1 MTRLIRSR
9 RALLSCAAAITVG
22 GCLALAGASGI
33 VSGSATA
40 PRSQRAQAAAQLR
53 GSGQDHAAGASG
65 HGLKAAATFSN
76 WPMFRGDATHS
87 GVSGETAISTA
98 TASSLTAGWTATL
111 GTTSYVS
118 PAVAT
123 NNTLGEAVVYAAAQ
137 SKLYAYPATG
147 GSAIWTFKTGQG
159 GGAWDASPAVFNGV
173 VYDGSSAG
181 TIYAINAATGAKIC
195 SFSTGGQLIQASPVV
210 VNDPDGSGPVLYV
223 GTDPP
228 TGAGAEY
235 AIYGAGNTH
244 GACTQDWQF
253 TGWAVA
259 DSGSW
264 SPPAYG
270 TNANGTPT
278 LVFGTVGPEDSI
290 YSLNAN
296 TGALLW
302 RYRTSQVTS
311 FDVGSP
317 PTISAP
323 GTNGIAS
330 GVVYATGKDKVTY
343 ALNLTTGK
351 KVWSFSLVKN
361 SNADVSGSS
370 LLGNTLYLGSN
381 DGVYAINAT
390 TGVLIWHVLAGPT
403 FYASP
408 VITGPSG
415 QQVLIIGDN
424 AGRLYALNLTDGST
438 VWTVRPITAGF
449 WASPAVSQGTIYV
462 VGLDGVLR
470 TYSPS

>member
-9 RALLSCAAAITVG
+9 RALLSSVAAVTVG
-22 GCLALAGASGI
+22 GCLAVVGATAVS
-33 VSGSATA
+33 SGSAKA
-40 PRSQRAQAAAQLR
+40 PRSDRAVAAAQVR
-53 GSGQDHAAGASG
+53 SGGQDHAASSGG
-65 HGLKAAATFSN
+65 HGLKAAASFSN
-76 WPMFRGDATHS
+76 WPMFRSDATHS
-87 GVSGETAISTA
+87 GVSSETAISTA

-137 SKLYAYPATG
+137 SKFYAYPATG
-147 GSAIWTFKTGQG
+147 GSAIWTFKTGKG

-173 VYDGSSAG
+173 VYDASSVG
-181 TIYAINAATGAKIC
+181 TIYALNAATGAEIC

-210 VNDPDGSGPVLYV
+210 VSDPDGSGPVLYI

-228 TGAGAEY
+228 ASAGAEY
-235 AIYGAGNTH
+235 AIYGAGNSH
-244 GACTQDWQF
+244 GACTQDWEF

-270 TNANGTPT
+270 ANSSGTPT
-278 LVFGTVGPEDSI
+278 LVFGSVGPDDGI
-290 YSLNAN
+290 YALNAN
-296 TGALLW
+296 TGALDW
-302 RYRTSQVTS
+302 RYQTSKVDS

-323 GTNGIAS
+323 GTNGFAG

-351 KVWSFSLVKN
+351 KIWSFSLVKT

-370 LLGNTLYLGSN
+370 LVGNTLYLGSN
-381 DGVYAINAT
+381 DGVYALNAT
-390 TGVLIWHVLAGPT
+390 TGASIWHVLAGPT

-408 VITGPSG
+408 AVTGPSG

-424 AGRLYALNLTDGST
+424 AGRLYALNLSNGST
-438 VWTVRPITAGF
+438 VWTAKPITAGF